1 MKPIAGFAVLSSQ
14 GVSPKMKIA
23 LAMLL
28 LAGAAFAWS
37 HDDWRYEFR
46 RERTEARQARM
57 EVRRDVRQTRLETLR
72 ELREERM
79 RFRREMIEQRREM
92 RESFRN
98 SWR

>member
-14 GVSPKMKIA
+14 GVSPTMKIV

-37 HDDWRYEFR
+37 HDDWRYQLR
-46 RERTEARQARM
+46 RERTEVRQARSEM
-57 EVRRDVRQTRLETLR
+57 RR
-72 ELREERM
+72 ELRHARL
-79 RFRREMIEQRREM
+79 RLRREIRD
-92 RESFRN
+92 SFRDVLSRD